1 MRAQTNIR
9 LSADV
14 LKAMQM
20 MEDKNIRHIPVFDS
34 GRLLGMLSVK
44 DIIGTIMSEHD
55 TEVAC
60 MSDYINV
67 SY

>member
-1 MRAQTNIR
+1 
-9 LSADV
+9 
-14 LKAMQM
+14 MQM

>member
-1 MRAQTNIR
+1 M
-9 LSADV
+9 LADV
-14 LKAMQM
+14 LKAMQV
-20 MEDKNIRHIPVFDS
+20 MEEKNIRHIPVFED

-44 DIIGTIMSEHD
+44 DIIGTIMSAHD
-55 TEVAC
+55 TEVAS